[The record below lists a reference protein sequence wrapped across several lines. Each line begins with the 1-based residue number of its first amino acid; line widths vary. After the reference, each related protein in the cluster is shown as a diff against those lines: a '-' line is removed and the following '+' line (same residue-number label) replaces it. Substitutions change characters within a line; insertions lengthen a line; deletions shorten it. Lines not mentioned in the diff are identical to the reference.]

1 MNPTFEKIKSQ
12 LSKELPGVNA
22 HKRMAIPNRELVFPE
37 MKPNPRISA
46 VLILLFWENDILH
59 FPLIL
64 RPTYD
69 GVHSAQMAF
78 PGGGIEEQDKDLID
92 TALRESQEEI
102 GFSTS
107 RTNILGQLSD
117 FYIPPSHSLV
127 SPIVAFTDQRPT
139 YNIDTYEVDRVIETN
154 LEIVRNPEN
163 LSHKQITLQNG
174 YKMNAPAFM
183 VGGQSV
189 WGATAMILSEFLAVL
204 EEVEI

>member
-1 MNPTFEKIKSQ
+1 
-12 LSKELPGVNA
+12 
-22 HKRMAIPNRELVFPE
+22 MAIPDRGLVFPE

-46 VLILLFWENDILH
+46 VLILLFLENDVLH

-78 PGGGIEEQDKDLID
+78 PGGGREEQDKDLVD

-102 GFSTS
+102 GFSTD
-107 RTNILGQLSD
+107 RIKVLGQLSD

-127 SPIVAFTDQRPT
+127 SPIVAYTDQRPT
-139 YNIDTYEVDRVIETN
+139 YDIDTYEVDRVIETN
-154 LEIVRNPEN
+154 LEVVRNPEN

-174 YKMNAPAFM
+174 YKMKAPAFM
-183 VGGQSV
+183 VDGQTV
-189 WGATAMILSEFLAVL
+189 WGATAMILSEFLMVL

>member
-1 MNPTFEKIKSQ
+1 MNITFEKIKVQ
-12 LSKELPGVNA
+12 LGKELPGINR
-22 HKRMAIPNRELVFPE
+22 HKKMAIPNRELVFPE
-37 MKPNPRISA
+37 IKPNPRISA
-46 VLILLFWENDILH
+46 VLILLFWENGVLH

-64 RPTYD
+64 RPTYE

-107 RTNILGQLSD
+107 RTNILGKLSD

-127 SPIVAFTDQRPT
+127 TPIVAYTDQRPT

-174 YKMNAPAFM
+174 YKMKAPAFM
-183 VGGQSV
+183 VDGQSV
-189 WGATAMILSEFLAVL
+189 WGATAMILSEFLMVL